1 MSWWHK
7 NDNSF
12 LFTDVAK
19 IPKPEAVHF
28 ETSSKTASFEVNNN
42 YMNLIAKVELQKPD
56 GSWDQ
61 TQQLLVAPGQYA
73 FHEMPISES
82 VNKLRVR
89 FCLETDEIVCGHY
102 SEAAIVDVRPA
113 TTRGGIDWQIPV
125 TVVFVLAIL
134 IGLVCLAC
142 CCCKNRI
149 NSGHGSK
156 KEAHRDR

>member
-1 MSWWHK
+1 
-7 NDNSF
+7 
-12 LFTDVAK
+12 
-19 IPKPEAVHF
+19 
-28 ETSSKTASFEVNNN
+28 
-42 YMNLIAKVELQKPD
+42 MNLIAKVELQKPD

-142 CCCKNRI
+142 CCCKKAKNLL
-149 NSGHGSK
+149 SMSYSVTTHGPARGRLPPILGDSV
-156 KEAHRDR
+156 ALLHNITYQ